1 MNTTGNIATDL
12 TRGSVA
18 RQLLAFSWP
27 IMLSNLF
34 QTVYSLVDMVVV
46 GRFVGATGLS
56 AVGIGGQVMTLF
68 LSIGMSV
75 GHAGQILISQQVGAR
90 DREGLGW
97 TIYTIV
103 SVEGLAS
110 LAAGVLCILG
120 CDWVLSVMNTPPE
133 ALEAARSYT
142 LVCGFGMLFVYGYN
156 AVSSILRGL
165 GESRLPMIA
174 IFVAQIINIILDL
187 VFVAGFGRG
196 AGGAAL
202 ATVIGQAVSLCMTVL
217 YLYKKRSFLGFTIER
232 KHLQLRRRNLAA
244 LAKLGLPLLAQELL
258 ITLSMTYINAMV
270 NVFGITASAVDAVGS
285 KLNSILYI
293 AIDGMAVGASAMIG
307 QSFGARDFNRIRSI
321 HRHALLFSGT
331 VSVVLSVVLVCF
343 SQPVF
348 SLFTSDAAVIAMAP
362 HYIWVVVVYSFAAA
376 SMVGSFS
383 VVEGIGYA
391 SFAMIASLADGVVA
405 RIGLGWLTGRM
416 FGLYGFWFGS
426 ACAGFV
432 TTLITGT
439 YYLSGRWKKRQ
450 PLLEA
455 ESGD

>member
-1 MNTTGNIATDL
+1 MSAAGTIATDL
-12 TRGSVA
+12 TKGSVA

-34 QTVYSLVDMVVV
+34 QTIYGLVDMVIV
-46 GRFVGATGLS
+46 GHFVGAAGLS

-75 GHAGQILISQQVGAR
+75 GHAGQILISQQIGAG

-97 TIYTIV
+97 TIYTIAF
-103 SVEGLAS
+103 VEVLAS

-120 CDWVLSVMNTPPE
+120 CDWVLSVLNTPPE
-133 ALEAARSYT
+133 ALADARSYT

-156 AVSSILRGL
+156 AVSSVLRGL

-174 IFVAQIINIILDL
+174 IAVAQIVNVILDL
-187 VFVAGFGRG
+187 VFVAGFGMG

-217 YLYKKRSFLGFTIER
+217 YLYKKRDALGFSMAG
-232 KHLQLRRRNLAA
+232 KHLRLRKRNLVA

-285 KLNSILYI
+285 KLNNILYI

-307 QSFGARDFNRIRSI
+307 QSFGAKDFSRIRAI
-321 HRHALLFSGT
+321 HRHALLFSGA

-343 SQPVF
+343 SRPVF
-348 SLFTSDAAVIAMAP
+348 SIFTSDAAVIAMAP

-376 SMVGSFS
+376 SMVGPFS
-383 VVEGIGYA
+383 VVEGIGYT

-405 RIGLGWLTGRM
+405 RIGLGWLMGRI

-432 TTLITGT
+432 TTILTGT

-455 ESGD
+455 ESAG